1 MAVSAKEVNE
11 LRKMTGAGMMDCKN
25 ALVEANGDFDAAV
38 VILRK
43 SGQKISAKRADR
55 DANEGI
61 VFAGTIDSGSD
72 GFIFCMK
79 CETDFVAKNE
89 EFHNLGKSIL
99 SEVLD
104 KKPPTIEGLMALKL
118 DGEDTIEEK
127 ITLLIGKIGE
137 KIQISNYYHL
147 NGDRI
152 IPYIHL
158 GSKLG
163 VLVSLKGVNGTDV
176 QGAGRDVAMQIAA
189 MNPLAVDKDAIDQE
203 LIKKEF
209 EIGKEQA
216 RAAGKP
222 EELIEKIAQGKL
234 NKYFKE
240 NTLLNQSF
248 VKDPSLNVQKYLD
261 SVSSGLTV
269 SDFKR
274 VSIGE

>member
-25 ALVEANGDFDAAV
+25 ALVEANGDFDAAMS
-38 VILRK
+38 ILRK
-43 SGQKISAKRADR
+43 SGQKISAKRADK

-61 VFAGTIDSGSD
+61 VFAGTIESGSQ

-89 EFHNLGKSIL
+89 EFQVLGKDIL

-104 KKPPTIEGLMALKL
+104 KKPENLEGLMALNL
-118 DGEDTIEEK
+118 AEGQTVEEK
-127 ITLLIGKIGE
+127 ITDLMGKIGE
-137 KIQISNYYHL
+137 KIQISNYYKL
-147 NGDRI
+147 DGDRI
-152 IPYIHL
+152 VPYIHL

-176 QGAGRDVAMQIAA
+176 LDAGRDVAMQIAA
-189 MNPLAVDKDAIDQE
+189 MNPLAVDKDSVDQD
-203 LIKKEF
+203 LIKKEL

-222 EELIEKIAQGKL
+222 EEMLEKIALGKL

-248 VKDPSLNVQKYLD
+248 VKDPSLNVQKYLE
-261 SVSSGLTV
+261 SICSGLTV